1 MNATTQNNNPENTQN
16 TRNLQNARPQDS
28 TVSVPD
34 LATLRARGTMKWTVY
49 DEDVLPLWVAET
61 DFDTCPAVKQAIQAG
76 VDREYFGYE
85 RRNRS
90 VEKALAGFLDRRF
103 GWQIEPTWVRLVPD
117 VVKGVAAAIDELTP
131 QGSDVI
137 VPVPSYH
144 PFFDVPSAVK
154 RPKVEVEMTKVEK
167 TTAEQGEQGASAEEW
182 AFDYAALE
190 AAFASTDNPAGV
202 GAMIVCNPY
211 NPLGRAWRPEE
222 LAKLVELADK
232 YNVRLIS
239 DEIHAPVVYAPHK
252 HTPLA
257 TLSKTAARVTVT
269 VLATSKG
276 WNTAG
281 LHCAQMIFTN
291 ADDRAAMA
299 KVSPLRTGSAST
311 LGQVAAKAAYT
322 DGEAWL
328 DSELEYLQGN
338 LDLLERRL
346 PEVLPGA
353 KFIRPE
359 ASFLLWID
367 LSEVPGL
374 EEKPGQKLLEGARVA
389 FNEGTMFGAQGAGHV
404 RINFGTSR
412 EILEEAL
419 DRIAEFAKEHAN
431 N

>member
-1 MNATTQNNNPENTQN
+1 MNATTQNNNLENPQN
-16 TRNLQNARPQDS
+16 TRPQDS
-28 TVSVPD
+28 AVSVPG

-61 DFDTCPAVKQAIQAG
+61 DFDTCPVVKQAIQSG

-85 RRNRS
+85 RRNQS

-117 VVKGVAAAIDELTP
+117 VVKGVATAIDELTP

-154 RPKVEVEMTKVEK
+154 RPKVEVEMTKVKK
-167 TTAEQGEQGASAEEW
+167 TTAEQSEQGAGAEEW

-257 TLSKTAARVTVT
+257 TLSETAARVTVT

-291 ADDRAAMA
+291 PDDRAAMA

-311 LGQVAAKAAYT
+311 LGQVAAEAAYT

-328 DSELEYLQGN
+328 DSELEYLEGN

-359 ASFLLWID
+359 ASFLLWVD

-374 EEKPGQKLLEGARVA
+374 ADNPGQKLLEGARVA

-412 EILEEAL
+412 EILNEAL

>member
-1 MNATTQNNNPENTQN
+1 MNATTQNNNLENTQN
-16 TRNLQNARPQDS
+16 TCPQDS
-28 TVSVPD
+28 AVSVPG

-61 DFDTCPAVKQAIQAG
+61 DFDTCPAVKQAIQSG

-85 RRNRS
+85 RRNQS

-117 VVKGVAAAIDELTP
+117 VVKGVATAIDELTP

-154 RPKVEVEMTKVEK
+154 RPKVEVEMTKVK
-167 TTAEQGEQGASAEEW
+167 KNGAEEW

-222 LAKLVELADK
+222 LAKLVELAAK

-257 TLSKTAARVTVT
+257 TLSETAARVTVT

-291 ADDRAAMA
+291 PDDRAAMA

-311 LGQVAAKAAYT
+311 LGQVAAEAAYT

-328 DSELEYLQGN
+328 DSELEYLEGN
-338 LDLLERRL
+338 LNLLERRL

-359 ASFLLWID
+359 ASFLLWVD

-374 EEKPGQKLLEGARVA
+374 QEKPGQKLLEGARVA

-412 EILEEAL
+412 EILNEAL

>member
-1 MNATTQNNNPENTQN
+1 MNATTQNNSLENPQN
-16 TRNLQNARPQDS
+16 TRPQDS
-28 TVSVPD
+28 AVSVPG

-61 DFDTCPAVKQAIQAG
+61 DFDTCPAVKQAIQSG

-85 RRNRS
+85 RRNQS

-117 VVKGVAAAIDELTP
+117 VVKGVATAIDELTP

-154 RPKVEVEMTKVEK
+154 RPKVEVEMTKAEK
-167 TTAEQGEQGASAEEW
+167 DSAEEW

-257 TLSKTAARVTVT
+257 TLSETAARVTVT

-291 ADDRAAMA
+291 PDDRAAMA

-311 LGQVAAKAAYT
+311 LGQVAAEAAYT

-359 ASFLLWID
+359 ASFLLWVD

-374 EEKPGQKLLEGARVA
+374 QEKPGQKLLEGARVA

-412 EILEEAL
+412 EILNEAL

>member
-1 MNATTQNNNPENTQN
+1 MNATTQNNNLENTQN
-16 TRNLQNARPQDS
+16 TCPQDS
-28 TVSVPD
+28 AVSVPG

-61 DFDTCPAVKQAIQAG
+61 DFDTCPAVKQAIQSG

-85 RRNRS
+85 RRNQS

-117 VVKGVAAAIDELTP
+117 VVKGVATAIDELTP

-154 RPKVEVEMTKVEK
+154 RPKVEVEMTKVK
-167 TTAEQGEQGASAEEW
+167 KNGAEEW

-222 LAKLVELADK
+222 LAKLVELAAK

-257 TLSKTAARVTVT
+257 TLSETAARVTVT

-291 ADDRAAMA
+291 PDDRAAMA

-311 LGQVAAKAAYT
+311 LGQVAAEAAYT

-328 DSELEYLQGN
+328 DSELEYLEGN
-338 LDLLERRL
+338 LNLLERRL

-359 ASFLLWID
+359 ASFLLWVD

-374 EEKPGQKLLEGARVA
+374 QEKPGQKLLEGARVA

-412 EILEEAL
+412 DFLNEAL

>member
-1 MNATTQNNNPENTQN
+1 MNASSSNTDPQNGSQGSPHSPNDVTFH
-16 TRNLQNARPQDS
+16 D
-28 TVSVPD
+28 VD
-34 LATLRARGTMKWTVY
+34 TLRARGTMKWTVY

-85 RRNRS
+85 RRNGS
-90 VEKALAGFLDRRF
+90 VQKALAGFLDRRF
-103 GWQIEPTWVRLVPD
+103 SWQIDPAWVRLVPD

-144 PFFDVPSAVK
+144 PFFDVPSAVN
-154 RPKVEVEMTKVEK
+154 RPKVEVAMAKVEK
-167 TTAEQGEQGASAEEW
+167 QGTEEW
-182 AFDYAALE
+182 AFDLAALE
-190 AAFASTDNPAGV
+190 KAFASTANPAGV
-202 GAMIVCNPY
+202 GALIVCNPY

-222 LAKLVELADK
+222 LEKLVELADK
-232 YNVRLIS
+232 YDVRLIS

-257 TLSKTAARVTVT
+257 SLSDTAARVTVT

-291 ADDRAAMA
+291 PDDRKVMA

-311 LGQVAAKAAYT
+311 LGQVAAEAAYT

-328 DSELEYLQGN
+328 ASELEYLQGN

-359 ASFLLWID
+359 ASFLLWVD
-367 LSEVPGL
+367 LRDVPGL
-374 EEKPGQKLLEGARVA
+374 NENPGKKLLEGARVA
-389 FNEGTMFGAQGAGHV
+389 FNEGSMFGTQGAGHV

-412 EILEEAL
+412 EILNEAL
-419 DRIAEFAKEHAN
+419 DRIGNFAETELAELAKAN
-431 N
+431 VNN

>member
-1 MNATTQNNNPENTQN
+1 MNATTQNNSPQNTQN
-16 TRNLQNARPQDS
+16 AHPQDS
-28 TVSVPD
+28 AVTVPD

-85 RRNRS
+85 RRNGS

-103 GWQIEPTWVRLVPD
+103 GWQIDPTWVRLVPD

-167 TTAEQGEQGASAEEW
+167 DGAEEW

-190 AAFASTDNPAGV
+190 AAFANTDNPAGV

-222 LAKLVELADK
+222 LAKLVELADN

-239 DEIHAPVVYAPHK
+239 DEIHAPVVYSPHK

-257 TLSKTAARVTVT
+257 TLGDTAARVTVT

-291 ADDRAAMA
+291 PDDRAVMA

-311 LGQVAAKAAYT
+311 LGQVAAEAAYT

-359 ASFLLWID
+359 ASFLLWVD

-374 EEKPGQKLLEGARVA
+374 EEKPGQKLLAGARVA

-412 EILEEAL
+412 EILNEAL
-419 DRIAEFAKEHAN
+419 DRIAEFAKAHVN

>member
-1 MNATTQNNNPENTQN
+1 MNATTQNNNLENTQN
-16 TRNLQNARPQDS
+16 TRPQDS
-28 TVSVPD
+28 AVSVPS
-34 LATLRARGTMKWTVY
+34 LAMLRARGTMKWTVY

-61 DFDTCPAVKQAIQAG
+61 DFDTCPAVKQAIQSG

-85 RRNRS
+85 RRNQS
-90 VEKALAGFLDRRF
+90 VEKALAGFLHRRF

-117 VVKGVAAAIDELTP
+117 VVKGVATAIDELTP

-154 RPKVEVEMTKVEK
+154 RPKVEVEMTKAEK
-167 TTAEQGEQGASAEEW
+167 NGTEEW

-222 LAKLVELADK
+222 LTKLVELADK

-257 TLSKTAARVTVT
+257 ALDETAARVTVT

-291 ADDRAAMA
+291 PDDRAAMA

-311 LGQVAAKAAYT
+311 LGQVAAEAAYT

-359 ASFLLWID
+359 ASFLLWVD

-374 EEKPGQKLLEGARVA
+374 EEKPGQQLLEGARVA
-389 FNEGTMFGAQGAGHV
+389 FNEGTMFGSQGAGHV

-412 EILEEAL
+412 EILNEAL
-419 DRIAEFAKEHAN
+419 DRIAEFAKAHVN

>member
-1 MNATTQNNNPENTQN
+1 MNACAQNNSPHS
-16 TRNLQNARPQDS
+16 AAGD
-28 TVSVPD
+28 VPADVTFHD
-34 LATLRARGTMKWTVY
+34 LDTLRARGTMKWTVY

-85 RRNRS
+85 RRNGS
-90 VEKALAGFLDRRF
+90 VQKALAGFLDRRF
-103 GWQIEPTWVRLVPD
+103 GWQIDPSWVRLVPD

-144 PFFDVPSAVK
+144 PFFDVPSAVH

-167 TTAEQGEQGASAEEW
+167 QGAEEW
-182 AFDYAALE
+182 AYDYEALE
-190 AAFASTDNPAGV
+190 RAFASTENPAGV

-222 LAKLVELADK
+222 LAALVELADK

-239 DEIHAPVVYAPHK
+239 DEIHAPVVYAPHT

-257 TLSKTAARVTVT
+257 TLGETAARVTVT

-291 ADDRAAMA
+291 PDDRAAMA
-299 KVSPLRTGSAST
+299 KVSPLRTGSSST
-311 LGQVAAKAAYT
+311 LGQLAAEAAYT

-328 DSELEYLQGN
+328 DNELEYLQAN

-359 ASFLLWID
+359 ASFLLWVD
-367 LSEVPGL
+367 LREVPGL
-374 EEKPGQKLLEGARVA
+374 EEAPGKKLLERARVA
-389 FNEGTMFGAQGAGHV
+389 FNEGTMFGAQGEGHV

-412 EILEEAL
+412 EILHEAL
-419 DRIAEFAKEHAN
+419 SRIGEFAKTNLN

>member
-1 MNATTQNNNPENTQN
+1 MNATTQNNNLENTQN
-16 TRNLQNARPQDS
+16 TCPQDS
-28 TVSVPD
+28 AVSVPG

-61 DFDTCPAVKQAIQAG
+61 DFDTCPAVKQAIQSG

-85 RRNRS
+85 RRNQS

-117 VVKGVAAAIDELTP
+117 VVKGVATAIDELTP

-154 RPKVEVEMTKVEK
+154 RPKVEVEMTKVK
-167 TTAEQGEQGASAEEW
+167 KNGAEEW

-222 LAKLVELADK
+222 LAKLVELAAK

-257 TLSKTAARVTVT
+257 TLSETAARVTVT

-291 ADDRAAMA
+291 PDDRAAMA
-299 KVSPLRTGSAST
+299 KVSQLRTGSAST
-311 LGQVAAKAAYT
+311 LGQVAAEAAYT

-328 DSELEYLQGN
+328 DSELEYLEGN

-359 ASFLLWID
+359 ASFLLWVD

-374 EEKPGQKLLEGARVA
+374 ADNPGQKLLEGARVA

-412 EILEEAL
+412 EILNEAL

>member
-1 MNATTQNNNPENTQN
+1 MNATTQNNNLENTQN
-16 TRNLQNARPQDS
+16 TRPQDS
-28 TVSVPD
+28 AVSVPG

-61 DFDTCPAVKQAIQAG
+61 DFDTCPAVKQAIQSG

-85 RRNRS
+85 RRNQS

-117 VVKGVAAAIDELTP
+117 VVKGVATAIDELTP

-154 RPKVEVEMTKVEK
+154 RPKVEVEMTKVK
-167 TTAEQGEQGASAEEW
+167 KNGAEEW

-257 TLSKTAARVTVT
+257 TLSETAARVTVT

-291 ADDRAAMA
+291 PDDRAAMA

-311 LGQVAAKAAYT
+311 LGQVAAEAAYT

-328 DSELEYLQGN
+328 DSELEYLEGN

-359 ASFLLWID
+359 ASFLLWVD

-374 EEKPGQKLLEGARVA
+374 QEKPGQKLLEGARVA

-412 EILEEAL
+412 EILNEAL

>member
-1 MNATTQNNNPENTQN
+1 MNATPQNNSFP
-16 TRNLQNARPQDS
+16 NASHPNAGRPND
-28 TVSVPD
+28 TVTVPD
-34 LATLRARGTMKWTVY
+34 LDTLRARGTMKWTVY

-61 DFDTCPAVKQAIQAG
+61 DFDTCPAVKQAIQSG

-85 RRNRS
+85 RRNGS
-90 VEKALAGFLDRRF
+90 VEKALAGFLSRRF
-103 GWQIEPTWVRLVPD
+103 DWQIDPSWVRLVPD

-144 PFFDVPSAVK
+144 PFFDVPSAVN
-154 RPKVEVEMTKVEK
+154 RPKVEVEMTKRGNK
-167 TTAEQGEQGASAEEW
+167 SPQGAEDTEEW
-182 AFDYAALE
+182 AFDYEALE
-190 AAFASTDNPAGV
+190 KAFASSENPAGV

-222 LAKLVELADK
+222 LAKLVKLAEK

-257 TLSKTAARVTVT
+257 TLGEAAARVTVT

-291 ADDRAAMA
+291 PDDRAVMA
-299 KVSPLRTGSAST
+299 KVSPLRTGSSST
-311 LGQVAAKAAYT
+311 LGQVAAEAAYT
-322 DGEAWL
+322 NGEAWL
-328 DSELEYLQGN
+328 DNELEYLQGN

-353 KFIRPE
+353 KFTRPE
-359 ASFLLWID
+359 ASFLLWVD
-367 LSEVPGL
+367 LSAVPGL
-374 EEKPGQKLLEGARVA
+374 EESPGKKLLEGAHVA
-389 FNEGTMFGAQGAGHV
+389 FNEGTMFGTQGAGHV

-412 EILEEAL
+412 EILNVTL
-419 DRIAEFAKEHAN
+419 DRIAEFAKAN
-431 N
+431 LNG

>member
-1 MNATTQNNNPENTQN
+1 MNATTQNNNLENTQN
-16 TRNLQNARPQDS
+16 TCPQDS
-28 TVSVPD
+28 AVSVPG
-34 LATLRARGTMKWTVY
+34 LATLRTRGTMKWTVY

-61 DFDTCPAVKQAIQAG
+61 DFDTCPAVKQAIQSG

-85 RRNRS
+85 RRNQS

-117 VVKGVAAAIDELTP
+117 VVKGVATAIDELTP

-154 RPKVEVEMTKVEK
+154 RPKVEVEMTKVK
-167 TTAEQGEQGASAEEW
+167 KNGAEEW

-222 LAKLVELADK
+222 LAKLVELAAK

-257 TLSKTAARVTVT
+257 TLSETAARVTVT

-291 ADDRAAMA
+291 PDDRAAMA

-311 LGQVAAKAAYT
+311 LGQVAAEAAYT

-359 ASFLLWID
+359 ASFLLWVD

-374 EEKPGQKLLEGARVA
+374 QEKPGQKLLEGARVA

-412 EILEEAL
+412 EILNEAL

>member
-1 MNATTQNNNPENTQN
+1 MNTTTQNNNPENLQTTQN
-16 TRNLQNARPQDS
+16 TRPQDS
-28 TVSVPD
+28 AVSVPD

-61 DFDTCPAVKQAIQAG
+61 DFDTCPAVKQAIQTG

-85 RRNRS
+85 RRNGS

-103 GWQIEPTWVRLVPD
+103 GWQIDPTWVRLVPD

-154 RPKVEVEMTKVEK
+154 RPKVEVRMTKVEK
-167 TTAEQGEQGASAEEW
+167 DGAKEW

-190 AAFASTDNPAGV
+190 AAFANTDNPAGV

-257 TLSKTAARVTVT
+257 TLGETAARVTVT

-291 ADDRAAMA
+291 PDDRAAMA
-299 KVSPLRTGSAST
+299 KVSPLRTGSSST
-311 LGQVAAKAAYT
+311 LGQVAAEAAYT

-359 ASFLLWID
+359 ASFLLWVD

-374 EEKPGQKLLEGARVA
+374 QGKPGQKLLEGARVA

-412 EILEEAL
+412 EILNEAL

>member
-1 MNATTQNNNPENTQN
+1 MNATTQNNSPQNAQATQN
-16 TRNLQNARPQDS
+16 IRATHPQDS
-28 TVSVPD
+28 AVSVPD

-85 RRNRS
+85 RRNGS

-103 GWQIEPTWVRLVPD
+103 GWQIDPKWVRLVPD
-117 VVKGVAAAIDELTP
+117 VVKGVASAIDELTP

-167 TTAEQGEQGASAEEW
+167 DGAEEW

-211 NPLGRAWRPEE
+211 NPLGRAWRQEE

-257 TLSKTAARVTVT
+257 TLSETAARVTVT

-291 ADDRAAMA
+291 PDDRAAMA

-311 LGQVAAKAAYT
+311 LGQVAAEAAYT

-328 DSELEYLQGN
+328 DSELEYLEGN

-359 ASFLLWID
+359 ASFLLWVD

-412 EILEEAL
+412 EILNEAL
-419 DRIAEFAKEHAN
+419 DRIAEFAKAHVN

>member
-1 MNATTQNNNPENTQN
+1 MNATTQNNNLENTQN
-16 TRNLQNARPQDS
+16 TRPQDS
-28 TVSVPD
+28 AVSVPG

-61 DFDTCPAVKQAIQAG
+61 DFDTCPAVKQAIQSG

-85 RRNRS
+85 RRNQS

-117 VVKGVAAAIDELTP
+117 VVKGVATAIDELTP

-154 RPKVEVEMTKVEK
+154 RPKVEVEMTKVK
-167 TTAEQGEQGASAEEW
+167 KNGAEEW

-222 LAKLVELADK
+222 LAKLVELAAK

-257 TLSKTAARVTVT
+257 TLSETAARVTVT

-291 ADDRAAMA
+291 PDDRAAMA

-311 LGQVAAKAAYT
+311 LGQVAAEAAYT

-328 DSELEYLQGN
+328 DSELEYLEGN
-338 LDLLERRL
+338 LNLLERRL

-359 ASFLLWID
+359 ASFLLWVD

-374 EEKPGQKLLEGARVA
+374 ADNPGQKLLEGARVA

-412 EILEEAL
+412 EILNEAL

>member
-1 MNATTQNNNPENTQN
+1 MNATTQNNNLENTQN
-16 TRNLQNARPQDS
+16 TCPQDS
-28 TVSVPD
+28 AVSVPG

-61 DFDTCPAVKQAIQAG
+61 DFDTCPAVKQAIQSG

-85 RRNRS
+85 RRNQS

-117 VVKGVAAAIDELTP
+117 VVKGVATAIDELTP

-154 RPKVEVEMTKVEK
+154 RPKVEVEMTKVK
-167 TTAEQGEQGASAEEW
+167 KNGAEEW

-222 LAKLVELADK
+222 LAKLVELAAK

-257 TLSKTAARVTVT
+257 TLSETAARVTVT

-291 ADDRAAMA
+291 PDDRAAMA

-311 LGQVAAKAAYT
+311 LGQVAAEAAYT

-328 DSELEYLQGN
+328 DSELEYLEGN

-359 ASFLLWID
+359 ASFLLWVD

-374 EEKPGQKLLEGARVA
+374 ADNPGQKLLEGARVA

-412 EILEEAL
+412 EILNEAL

>member
-1 MNATTQNNNPENTQN
+1 MNATTQNNNLENTQN
-16 TRNLQNARPQDS
+16 TCPQDS
-28 TVSVPD
+28 AVSVPG

-61 DFDTCPAVKQAIQAG
+61 DFDTCPAVKQAIQSG

-85 RRNRS
+85 RRNQS

-117 VVKGVAAAIDELTP
+117 VVKGVATAIDELTP

-154 RPKVEVEMTKVEK
+154 RPKVEVEMTKVK
-167 TTAEQGEQGASAEEW
+167 KNGAEEW

-222 LAKLVELADK
+222 LAKLVELAAK

-257 TLSKTAARVTVT
+257 TLSETAARVTVT

-291 ADDRAAMA
+291 PDDRAAMA

-311 LGQVAAKAAYT
+311 LGQVAAEAAYT

-359 ASFLLWID
+359 ASFLLWVD

-374 EEKPGQKLLEGARVA
+374 QEKPGQKLLEGARVA

-412 EILEEAL
+412 EILNEAL

>member
-1 MNATTQNNNPENTQN
+1 MNATTQNNNLENTQN
-16 TRNLQNARPQDS
+16 TRPQDS
-28 TVSVPD
+28 AVSVPS

-61 DFDTCPAVKQAIQAG
+61 DFDTCPAVKQAIQSG

-85 RRNRS
+85 RRNQS
-90 VEKALAGFLDRRF
+90 VEKALAGFLHRRF

-117 VVKGVAAAIDELTP
+117 VVKGVATAIDELTP

-167 TTAEQGEQGASAEEW
+167 NGTEEW

-222 LAKLVELADK
+222 LTKLVELADK
-232 YNVRLIS
+232 YDVRLIS

-257 TLSKTAARVTVT
+257 ALSETAARVTVT

-291 ADDRAAMA
+291 PDDRVAMA

-311 LGQVAAKAAYT
+311 LGQVAAEAAYT

-359 ASFLLWID
+359 ASFLLWVD

-374 EEKPGQKLLEGARVA
+374 QEKPGQKLLEGARVA
-389 FNEGTMFGAQGAGHV
+389 FNEGTMFGSQGAGHV

-412 EILEEAL
+412 EILNETL
-419 DRIAEFAKEHAN
+419 DRITEFAKEHAN

>member
-1 MNATTQNNNPENTQN
+1 MNATTQNNNLENTQN
-16 TRNLQNARPQDS
+16 TRPQDS
-28 TVSVPD
+28 AVSVPG

-61 DFDTCPAVKQAIQAG
+61 DFDTCPAVKQAIQSG

-85 RRNRS
+85 RRNQS

-117 VVKGVAAAIDELTP
+117 VVKGVATAIDELTP

-154 RPKVEVEMTKVEK
+154 RPKVEVEMTKEEK
-167 TTAEQGEQGASAEEW
+167 DGAEEW

-257 TLSKTAARVTVT
+257 TLSETAARVTVT

-291 ADDRAAMA
+291 PDDRAAMA

-311 LGQVAAKAAYT
+311 LGQVAAEAAYT

-359 ASFLLWID
+359 ASFLLWVD

-374 EEKPGQKLLEGARVA
+374 QEKPGQKLLEGARVA

-412 EILEEAL
+412 EILNEAL

>member
-1 MNATTQNNNPENTQN
+1 MNATTQNNNLENTQN
-16 TRNLQNARPQDS
+16 TRPQDS
-28 TVSVPD
+28 AVSVPG

-61 DFDTCPAVKQAIQAG
+61 DFDTCPAVKQAIQSG

-85 RRNRS
+85 RRNQS

-117 VVKGVAAAIDELTP
+117 VVKGVATAIDELTP

-154 RPKVEVEMTKVEK
+154 RPKVEVEMTK
-167 TTAEQGEQGASAEEW
+167 AEEDGAEEW

-257 TLSKTAARVTVT
+257 TLSETAARVTVT

-291 ADDRAAMA
+291 PDDRAAMA

-311 LGQVAAKAAYT
+311 LGQVAAEAAYT

-359 ASFLLWID
+359 ASFLLWVD

-374 EEKPGQKLLEGARVA
+374 QEKPGQKLLEGARVA

-412 EILEEAL
+412 EILNEAL

>member
-1 MNATTQNNNPENTQN
+1 MYATTQNNNLENTQN
-16 TRNLQNARPQDS
+16 TCPQDS
-28 TVSVPD
+28 AVSVPG

-61 DFDTCPAVKQAIQAG
+61 DFDTCPAVKQAIQSG

-85 RRNRS
+85 RRNQS

-117 VVKGVAAAIDELTP
+117 VVKGVATAINELTP

-154 RPKVEVEMTKVEK
+154 RPKVEVEMTKVK
-167 TTAEQGEQGASAEEW
+167 KNGAEEW

-190 AAFASTDNPAGV
+190 AAFASSDNPAGV

-257 TLSKTAARVTVT
+257 TLSETAARVTVT

-291 ADDRAAMA
+291 PDDRAAMA

-311 LGQVAAKAAYT
+311 LGQVAAEAAYT

-328 DSELEYLQGN
+328 DSELEYLEGN

-359 ASFLLWID
+359 ASFLLWVD

-374 EEKPGQKLLEGARVA
+374 QEKPGQKLLEGARVA

-412 EILEEAL
+412 EILNEAL